1 MQIKKAMMS
10 GLIAAMV
17 ITPAFNP
24 VFAQGADTA
33 DTATTTTTT
42 ETVKNGLQADGTY
55 YENGVQKKGA
65 VTIEGHNY
73 YFDETTGVMVKSAW
87 VGDSYYNA
95 KGIRLEDGDH
105 KVKGKNHYYFVNGV
119 KVVST
124 WEGNAYYGENGVRYE
139 EGVKTI
145 NGETYYFK
153 DGAKAI
159 NTWEGNA
166 YYGDQGVRYEN
177 GVKTIKGETY
187 YFKDG
192 AKAVNT
198 WYKDQF
204 YGPEGTIVKSAY
216 AAKGKINV
224 YLDEDGHL
232 ATGMFAVNNAY
243 AYFTKGVKSTATK
256 WFTYNKKNYYLVSGN
271 AATSFRKIGK
281 YYYNFA
287 SNGVLKTG
295 FATIKGKRYYFNTTG
310 KAGVKGRAL
319 TGLFKVKGAY
329 YYGSKNGVLVTNK
342 TLKLNGKKYTFNKT
356 GKCTKV
362 AAIRKL
368 TGMDAKAQKY
378 TSPTKYLI
386 LVNKSS
392 HTVAIYKGS
401 QDNWKKVRSFL
412 CTVGKPSTPTTS
424 GVFHI
429 GQTKGKYVKAR
440 YFDSYPSRCWY
451 PTRIHDGYM
460 FHSVLYKIASK
471 PGALNNGRL
480 GANLSHGCIRL
491 AINNAKYIHDVIPAG
506 TTTVIY

>member
-55 YENGVQKKGA
+55 YENGVQKKGL
-65 VTIEGHNY
+65 VTIDGHNY

-87 VGDSYYNA
+87 VGDSYYNL

-105 KVKGKNHYYFVNGV
+105 SVKGKDHYFFVNGV
-119 KVVST
+119 KVV
-124 WEGNAYYGENGVRYE
+124 
-139 EGVKTI
+139 
-145 NGETYYFK
+145 
-153 DGAKAI
+153 

-204 YGPEGTIVKSAY
+204 YGPEGTIMKSAY
-216 AAKGKINV
+216 AAKGDINV

-295 FATIKGKRYYFNTTG
+295 FATIKGKRYYFKTTG

-329 YYGSKNGVLVTNK
+329 YYASKNGVLVTNK

-471 PGALNNGRL
+471 PGALNNGTL

>member
-10 GLIAAMV
+10 GLIATMV

-33 DTATTTTTT
+33 DTAATATTT

-55 YENGVQKKGA
+55 FENGVQKKGL

-87 VGDSYYNA
+87 VGDSYFNL

-105 KVKGKNHYYFVNGV
+105 SVKGKDHYFFVNGV
-119 KVVST
+119 KVV
-124 WEGNAYYGENGVRYE
+124 
-139 EGVKTI
+139 
-145 NGETYYFK
+145 
-153 DGAKAI
+153 

-329 YYGSKNGVLVTNK
+329 YYAQKNGVLVTNK

-471 PGALNNGRL
+471 PGALNNGTL

>member
-55 YENGVQKKGA
+55 YENGVQKKGL
-65 VTIEGHNY
+65 VTIDGHNY

-87 VGDSYYNA
+87 VGDSYYNL

-105 KVKGKNHYYFVNGV
+105 SVKGKDHYFFVNGV
-119 KVVST
+119 KVV
-124 WEGNAYYGENGVRYE
+124 
-139 EGVKTI
+139 
-145 NGETYYFK
+145 
-153 DGAKAI
+153 

-204 YGPEGTIVKSAY
+204 YGPEGTIMKSAY
-216 AAKGKINV
+216 AAKGDINV

-295 FATIKGKRYYFNTTG
+295 FATIKGKRYFFKTTG

-329 YYGSKNGVLVTNK
+329 YYASKNGVLVTNK
-342 TLKLNGKKYTFNKT
+342 TLKLKGKKYTFNKT

-471 PGALNNGRL
+471 PGALNNGTL

>member
-10 GLIAAMV
+10 GLIATMV

-33 DTATTTTTT
+33 DTAATATTT

-55 YENGVQKKGA
+55 FENGVQKKGL

-87 VGDSYYNA
+87 VGDSYFNL

-105 KVKGKNHYYFVNGV
+105 SVKGKDHYFFVNGV
-119 KVVST
+119 KVV
-124 WEGNAYYGENGVRYE
+124 
-139 EGVKTI
+139 
-145 NGETYYFK
+145 
-153 DGAKAI
+153 

-198 WYKDQF
+198 WYQDQF

-295 FATIKGKRYYFNTTG
+295 FATIKGKRYFFKTTG

>member
-10 GLIAAMV
+10 GLIATMV

-33 DTATTTTTT
+33 DTAATATTT

-55 YENGVQKKGA
+55 YENGVQKKGL
-65 VTIEGHNY
+65 VTIDGHNY

-87 VGDSYYNA
+87 VGDSYYNL

-105 KVKGKNHYYFVNGV
+105 SVKGKDHYFFVNGV
-119 KVVST
+119 KVV
-124 WEGNAYYGENGVRYE
+124 
-139 EGVKTI
+139 
-145 NGETYYFK
+145 
-153 DGAKAI
+153 

-310 KAGVKGRAL
+310 KAGGKGRAL

-329 YYGSKNGVLVTNK
+329 YYAQKNGVLVTNK